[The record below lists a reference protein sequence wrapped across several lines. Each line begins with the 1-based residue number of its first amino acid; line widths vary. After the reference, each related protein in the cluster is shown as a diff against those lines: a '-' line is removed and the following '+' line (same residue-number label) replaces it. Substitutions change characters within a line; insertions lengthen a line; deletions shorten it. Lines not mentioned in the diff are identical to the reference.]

1 MDAYFRGFVLVCI
14 IMSSFFYASNHLE
27 LIKTFNIIE
36 QLTKV
41 LKYLYIKLYL
51 YEYSN
56 RLMLKT

>member
-1 MDAYFRGFVLVCI
+1 MHAYFRGFVLVCI
-14 IMSSFFYASNHLE
+14 ITSSFFYASNHLE
-27 LIKTFNIIE
+27 LIKTFNIIV
-36 QLTKV
+36 QLTTV